1 MGNAGS
7 GFSRCLAT
15 LLVLWSCAEQSRQGR
30 AVPDTAGAIGATQ
43 TAQETELN
51 DLLLLAAAKV
61 ALPPPGV
68 QPGDLPDP
76 HSPGAQAVAR
86 YCSTCHNLPSPTLH
100 SATDWPGVVRRM
112 WLRMDRL
119 PDDLKVPV
127 PTAAERH
134 YILDYLV
141 TNALQVSGVILP
153 AGPGRETFSQVCS
166 RCHALPD
173 PYQHSPEDWPTVV
186 RRMEQR
192 MVQMNVDLPQPPEI
206 GAILTYLQNVS
217 ARRSRS

>member
-1 MGNAGS
+1 MAKVRS
-7 GFSRCLAT
+7 GLFGWIAAS
-15 LLVLWSCAEQSRQGR
+15 LLIWSCTGEPRQERAASGTVAGR
-30 AVPDTAGAIGATQ
+30 SVEGAAQAG
-43 TAQETELN
+43 LN
-51 DLLLLAAAKV
+51 DRLLLAAAKV

-76 HSPGAQAVAR
+76 YSQGAQAVAR
-86 YCSTCHNLPSPTLH
+86 YCSSCHNLPSPTLH

-119 PDDLKVPV
+119 PADLQVPV
-127 PTAAERH
+127 PTVAERH

-141 TNALQVSGVILP
+141 ANALQVSGATLP
-153 AGPGRETFSQVCS
+153 AGPGREIFAQTCS

-173 PYQHSPEDWPTVV
+173 PYQHSPEDWPTVI

-192 MVQMNVDLPQPPEI
+192 MTQMNVEVPQPGEI

-217 ARRSRS
+217 ARRRQG

>member
-1 MGNAGS
+1 MGKARSAWFGS
-7 GFSRCLAT
+7 LAI
-15 LLVLWSCAEQSRQGR
+15 LLVGCSCSEQSRQERAAGDTTGR
-30 AVPDTAGAIGATQ
+30 IRPAELAREAGYS
-43 TAQETELN
+43 
-51 DLLLLAAAKV
+51 DRLLLAAAKV

-68 QPGDLPDP
+68 HSADLPDP
-76 HSPGAQAVAR
+76 YSRGAQAVAR
-86 YCSTCHNLPSPTLH
+86 YCSACHNLPSPTLH

-119 PDDLKVPV
+119 PEDLQVPV

-141 TNALQVSGVILP
+141 TNALQVSGVALP

-192 MVQMNVDLPQPPEI
+192 MNQMNVDVPQPREV

-217 ARRSRS
+217 ARRSGS